1 MYILHAFFITFALKK
16 PATQM
21 VAVMAQSTTIMSNN
35 KPKTKSAEQHEQE
48 LLLVH
53 DIVLNADNP
62 REQSEE
68 QQQAA
73 IQSLLVFPK
82 MLYHRKVTL
91 DNPQTRIVLGGN
103 MRTRALAWIA
113 QASKEELV
121 EQLEQQSKYKRMT
134 EYEQHLL
141 LEYWE
146 KWQQKPLVPVDYCP
160 EFTKEEEEEFVV
172 KDNLSY
178 GSWDW
183 DKLANNFDS
192 TKLQE
197 WGLGCWQNQDDAAN
211 NGGTGEG
218 AGSGE
223 KEKHGKLEDKFVV
236 PPFTILDTR
245 QGYWR
250 ERKAVWRKLIGDA
263 GESREGTLADGETNV
278 MASINSGVSI
288 LDPVMAEL
296 VCRWFGIEGGNA
308 FDCFAGDTV
317 FGYVAATLGMQFTGI
332 ELREEQAQ
340 LNNERVEG
348 MQARYICDD
357 GQNVAQHIDAESQDL
372 LFSCPPYYDLEVY
385 SDKPNDASNQ
395 ETYEDFLQILRNAF
409 TDAIKCLKQ
418 NRFACIVVGDIRSKE
433 GFYYDF
439 VGDIKRMFKE
449 AGMPLYNE
457 CIIVEPIGTLPQR
470 VARYMRNRK
479 VGKCHQ
485 NVLVF
490 YKGNPAEIANHYPAI
505 EYNQQELEELAG
517 SKEQNEEE

>member
-1 MYILHAFFITFALKK
+1 M
-16 PATQM
+16 
-21 VAVMAQSTTIMSNN
+21 
-35 KPKTKSAEQHEQE
+35 
-48 LLLVH
+48 LLVT
-53 DIVLNADNP
+53 DIVLNAENP
-62 REQSEE
+62 REQTEE
-68 QQQAA
+68 DMHNTR
-73 IQSLLVFPK
+73 QSLLVFPK
-82 MLYHRKVTL
+82 MLWHRKVTL
-91 DNPQTRIVLGGN
+91 NDRVKRMVLGGN
-103 MRTRALAWIA
+103 MRTRALLWIKD
-113 QASKEELV
+113 ASRQELLEE
-121 EQLEQQSKYKRMT
+121 LEQQQKYQRMT
-134 EYEQHLL
+134 AYEQEQL
-141 LEYWE
+141 LEFWQ
-146 KWQQKPLVPVDYCP
+146 KWQQKPLVPVDYCT
-160 EFTKEEEEEFVV
+160 EFTKEEEEEFVF

-197 WGLGCWQNQDDAAN
+197 WGLDCWQNQDDIAN

-218 AGSGE
+218 VGSGE

-250 ERKAVWRKLIGDA
+250 ARKAVWRQLIQDF
-263 GESREGTLADGETNV
+263 GESRENKLADGATNV
-278 MASINSGVSI
+278 MATINSGVSL

-296 VCRWFGIEGGNA
+296 VCRWFGLQGGKA

-317 FGYVAATLGMQFTGI
+317 FGYVAATLGMSFTGI
-332 ELREEQAQ
+332 ELRWEQAS
-340 LNNERVEG
+340 LNNVRVQG
-348 MQARYICDD
+348 MSARYICDD
-357 GQNVAQHIDAESQDL
+357 GQNVAKHIARESQDL

-385 SDKPNDASNQ
+385 SDLPNDASNQ
-395 ETYEDFLQILRNAF
+395 GTYEEFLEILRNAF
-409 TDAIKCLKQ
+409 NGAVQCLKQ
-418 NRFACIVVGDIRSKE
+418 NRFAVVVVGDVRSKE

-490 YKGNPAEIANHYPAI
+490 FKGNPAEIANNYPAI
-505 EYNQQELEELAG
+505 EYDPNELLELAG
-517 SKEQNEEE
+517 ESTTNESEEE

>member
-1 MYILHAFFITFALKK
+1 MSKNDPKK
-16 PATQM
+16 
-21 VAVMAQSTTIMSNN
+21 
-35 KPKTKSAEQHEQE
+35 EHESQQGE
-48 LLLVH
+48 VLLVT
-53 DIVLNADNP
+53 DIVLNAENP
-62 REQSEE
+62 REQTEE
-68 QQQAA
+68 DMHNTR
-73 IQSLLVFPK
+73 QSLLVFPK
-82 MLYHRKVTL
+82 MLWHRKVTL
-91 DNPQTRIVLGGN
+91 NDRVKRMVLGGN
-103 MRTRALAWIA
+103 MRTRALLWIKD
-113 QASKEELV
+113 ASRQELLEE
-121 EQLEQQSKYKRMT
+121 LEQQQKYQRMT
-134 EYEQHLL
+134 AYEQEQL
-141 LEYWE
+141 LEFWL
-146 KWQQKPLVPVDYCP
+146 KWQQKPLVPVDYCT
-160 EFTKEEEEEFVV
+160 EFTKEEEEEFVF

-197 WGLGCWQNQDDAAN
+197 WGLDCWQNQDDIAN

-250 ERKAVWRKLIGDA
+250 ARKAVWRQLIQDF
-263 GESREGTLADGETNV
+263 GESRENKLADGATNV
-278 MASINSGVSI
+278 MATINSGVSL

-296 VCRWFGIEGGNA
+296 VCRWFGLQGGKA

-317 FGYVAATLGMQFTGI
+317 FGYVAATLGMSFTGI
-332 ELREEQAQ
+332 ELRWEQAS
-340 LNNERVEG
+340 LNNERVQG
-348 MQARYICDD
+348 MSARYICDD
-357 GQNVAQHIDAESQDL
+357 GQNVAKHIARESQDL

-385 SDKPNDASNQ
+385 SDLPNDASNQ
-395 ETYEDFLQILRNAF
+395 GTYEEFLEILRNAF
-409 TDAIKCLKQ
+409 NGAVQCLKQ
-418 NRFACIVVGDIRSKE
+418 NRFAVVVVGDIRSKE

-490 YKGNPAEIANHYPAI
+490 YKGNPAEIANNYPAI
-505 EYNQQELEELAG
+505 EYDPNELLELAG
-517 SKEQNEEE
+517 ESTTNESEEE